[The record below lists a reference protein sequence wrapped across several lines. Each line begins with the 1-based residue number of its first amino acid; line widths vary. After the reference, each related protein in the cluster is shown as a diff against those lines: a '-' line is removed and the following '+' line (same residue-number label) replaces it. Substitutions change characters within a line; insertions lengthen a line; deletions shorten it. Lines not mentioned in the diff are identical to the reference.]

1 MVEAIREIV
10 VSIYL
15 FLFKTLF
22 NIFKIFPL
30 REKVTFIIS
39 YGENLFYVHE
49 EMKKQEVQDE
59 VIVLY
64 KSTCKYDLN
73 KYSGKKYR
81 FESLSI
87 HDTII
92 STYHL
97 ATSRHVLLDNYFG
110 FLSAVE
116 FKKDVQC
123 TQLWHA
129 AGAIKKFGVEM
140 PSIKERTKRA
150 QERFLKV
157 YNKFNKIVV
166 GSDLLADI
174 YKQAF
179 HLSEEN
185 IVRTGIPRTDL
196 FFQAD
201 RQQEVIATLKSQN
214 EMIGAKKVILYAPT
228 FREHGL
234 MNARIELDIQNLYE
248 TLHDEYIL
256 ILRLH
261 PAVRKS
267 MEISEKYQNFVYDY
281 SSHPNINELLLVTDI
296 LITDY
301 SSIPFEF
308 SLLRRPM
315 IFYPYDLEMYV
326 KERDFWFEY
335 ESLVPGYI
343 AKNEKDMI
351 RYIKQGDFDLERVD
365 HFARQWN
372 QYSKGDASKQIVNLL
387 FVSNQ
392 TKGE

>member
-1 MVEAIREIV
+1 MMEAIREIV
-10 VSIYL
+10 VFIYL
-15 FLFKTLF
+15 LIFKTLF
-22 NIFKIFPL
+22 NICKIFPL
-30 REKVTFIIS
+30 QRKVTFIIS
-39 YGENLFYVHE
+39 YGEHLFHVQE
-49 EMKKQEVQDE
+49 EMVKQRVQDE
-59 VIVLY
+59 VVVLY
-64 KSTCKYDLN
+64 KSTCKYDLD

-87 HDTII
+87 RDTIL

-97 ATSRHVLLDNYFG
+97 ATSKHVLLDNYFG
-110 FLSAVE
+110 FLSAVH
-116 FKKDVQC
+116 FKKEVQC

-129 AGAIKKFGVEM
+129 AGAIKKFGGEM
-140 PSIKERTKRA
+140 PSIKVRTKRA
-150 QERFLKV
+150 QARFLKV

-179 HLSEEN
+179 QLSEEN

-196 FFQAD
+196 FFQLD
-201 RQQEVIATLKSQN
+201 RQQEVIVNLKGQN
-214 EMIGAKKVILYAPT
+214 EMIGEKKVILYAPT
-228 FREHGL
+228 FREQGL
-234 MNARIELDIQNLYE
+234 MNAHIELDIDNLYKN
-248 TLHDEYIL
+248 LRDEYIL

-261 PAVRKS
+261 PAVRRGV
-267 MEISEKYQNFVYDY
+267 EISGKYQGFAYDY
-281 SSHPNINELLLVTDI
+281 SSHPNINELLLITDI

-343 AKNEKDMI
+343 AKNESDII

-365 HFARQWN
+365 TFARNWN
-372 QYSKGDASKQIVNLL
+372 QYSNGDASKQLVNLL
-387 FVSNQ
+387 FSEQ
-392 TKGE
+392 